1 MLSLKI
7 KCSTKKLIKII
18 KEHDKIYYKLN
29 PIENNSGGIGYN
41 NSLYLYVFLK
51 NIKINLMIE
60 SGVWQGFTSYIIDN
74 AKKGIKNIKFD
85 INFDKLIYK
94 SNQAEYNEF
103 DIKEYNFKNKKK
115 YLKNSVAFFDDHYSQ
130 LDRFLL
136 SDNLEIPFTFDDD
149 LTYEAIHS
157 DGWPALPTISMIRK
171 KIKNLNGTIS

>member
-1 MLSLKI
+1 
-7 KCSTKKLIKII
+7 
-18 KEHDKIYYKLN
+18 
-29 PIENNSGGIGYN
+29 
-41 NSLYLYVFLK
+41 
-51 NIKINLMIE
+51 MIE

-136 SDNLEIPFTFDDD
+136 SDNLEIPFIIFDDD

-157 DGWPALPTISMIRK
+157 DGWPALPTISMIREK
-171 KIKNLNGTIS
+171 KILKKFKWYNFSKIAKANLILRFNKKKLNNYIIYKVPNISYITGYYLQSPMTFMRKK